1 MQGWRLCAGATLL
14 MPSGNQG
21 NHLYVALNDPCPFEN
36 YGPHPSVILVNLSS
50 IRDGL
55 PYDQTCVPQAGTHP
69 FIKRDSF
76 VSYRNARIELASHV
90 AQLVERGVFVAHQPV
105 SEVVL
110 RVVKAGL
117 YQSPFTKREF
127 KQFKF

>member
-21 NHLYVALNDPCPFEN
+21 NHLYIALNDPCPFAN
-36 YGPHPSVILVNLSS
+36 YGPQPSVILVNLSS

-55 PYDQTCVPQAGTHP
+55 PYDQTCVLPAGAHP

-76 VSYRNARIELASHV
+76 VFYKNARIEQETHV
-90 AQLVERGVFVAHQPV
+90 VQLVDRGVFGAHQPV
-105 SEVVL
+105 SAAVL
-110 RVVKAGL
+110 QTVKNGL

>member
-1 MQGWRLCAGATLL
+1 M
-14 MPSGNQG
+14 
-21 NHLYVALNDPCPFEN
+21 
-36 YGPHPSVILVNLSS
+36 LVNLSS

-55 PYDQTCVPQAGTHP
+55 PYDQTCVLPAGAHP

-76 VSYRNARIELASHV
+76 VFYRNARIEQASHV
-90 AQLVERGVFVAHQPV
+90 VQLVDSGLFTAHQPV
-105 SEVVL
+105 SAAL
-110 RVVKAGL
+110 LQAVKDGL